1 MYKLILLLVLIPV
14 LSFSQEREWYGYV
27 PLRTYHL
34 NREPIHP
41 YHSTEGGNVGF
52 ILVYRKNNQKVFH
65 DTNFGL
71 VRNSYNKASFVLQK
85 GIGIHTKVFDASIN
99 LGVATG
105 YDILF
110 QDKITVHWGYIIE
123 ETEQGPAVVWGTYE
137 TEERVYFAQR
147 LPVVMRE
154 LGMIP
159 MLNLTIKFNT
169 GRVSPLFNISPDF
182 INGGIVIKLK

>member
-27 PLRTYHL
+27 PLRTYHF

-41 YHSTEGGNVGF
+41 YHFTEGGNVGF
-52 ILVYRKNNQKVFH
+52 VVVSRKNTEGIFH
-65 DTNFGL
+65 DINVGM

-85 GIGIHTKVFDASIN
+85 GVGIHINVFDISLN
-99 LGVATG
+99 LGIATG

-110 QDKITVHWGYIIE
+110 QDKITVHWDYIIE
-123 ETEQGPAVVWGTYE
+123 ETEKGPIVVWGTYE
-137 TEERVYFAQR
+137 TEERVEFVQH
-147 LPVVMRE
+147 LPVVMRK

-159 MLNLTIKFNT
+159 MLNLTVKFNT
-169 GRVSPLFNISPDF
+169 GMVSPLFNISPDF